1 MPGGVL
7 VYPGSFDPVTNG
19 HLDLLARGLNLF
31 DRVVMAVVA
40 NPGKNPLFSIEE
52 RIEMLHETALKISD
66 RVEIDS
72 FEGLLVDY
80 FQKKKAT
87 AVLRGLRAVSD
98 FEYEFEM
105 ALTNR
110 RMCESFDTI
119 FLTPAEEY
127 FFLRASTVKE
137 VAKLGGDVSSFVPA
151 CVEKQLKERYQT
163 K

>member
-7 VYPGSFDPVTNG
+7 LYPGSFDPITNG
-19 HLDLLARGLNLF
+19 HLDLLKRGLNLF
-31 DRVVMAVVA
+31 DRVIVAVAA
-40 NPGKNPLFSIEE
+40 NTGKNPLLSTEE
-52 RIEMLHETALKISD
+52 RMDLLQKTAANISD

-80 FQKKKAT
+80 FRRKKAT

-98 FEYEFEM
+98 FEFEFEM

-110 RMCESFDTI
+110 RLCEELDTI
-119 FLTPAEEY
+119 FLTPAEEF
-127 FFLRASTVKE
+127 FFLRSSTVKE
-137 VAKLGGDVSSFVPA
+137 VAKLGGDVSSFVPPI
-151 CVEKQLKERYQT
+151 VEKCLKEKYQT